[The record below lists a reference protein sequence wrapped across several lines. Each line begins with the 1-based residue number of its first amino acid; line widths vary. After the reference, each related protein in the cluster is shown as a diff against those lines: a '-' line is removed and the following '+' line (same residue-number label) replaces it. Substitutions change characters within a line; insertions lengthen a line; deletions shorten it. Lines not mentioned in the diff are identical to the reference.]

1 MHLDETFDVHVN
13 NRCLFLC
20 AALGLVSAYRVSIE
34 LCVGW
39 LCVSLGWRDNS
50 QLLKHREYFGGRGI
64 ARCPPLH
71 NFSEH
76 ICDVAVYFGGGSI
89 AHRPSSSHR
98 RHALRREGKL
108 PTSHVRRL
116 FHGCAMA
123 AASLGSLAGSSTFT
137 ALSPTRRRGVQEFL
151 FSVRIGPHVR
161 CLTCTSDVKLLSF
174 KECKPPFSL
183 HFGSAGST
191 RNSSKP
197 SHNFPDAR
205 AVHTFF
211 ELDISRSIFGLFTKA
226 VNSLPLLVLPLTRQR
241 HGKQPT

>member
-1 MHLDETFDVHVN
+1 MTCLLSIPLELLHLLAVRTIRVVLMHLDETFDVHVN

-20 AALGLVSAYRVSIE
+20 AAPVLVSAYRVSIE

-98 RHALRREGKL
+98 RHVLRREGNSR
-108 PTSHVRRL
+108 PHMSAGFST
-116 FHGCAMA
+116 GAQM
-123 AASLGSLAGSSTFT
+123 AGSSTFT
-137 ALSPTRRRGVQEFL
+137 ALSPTKRRGMF
-151 FSVRIGPHVR
+151 R
-161 CLTCTSDVKLLSF
+161 CEVVDRMFAVSLALLT
-174 KECKPPFSL
+174 
-183 HFGSAGST
+183 
-191 RNSSKP
+191 
-197 SHNFPDAR
+197 
-205 AVHTFF
+205 
-211 ELDISRSIFGLFTKA
+211 
-226 VNSLPLLVLPLTRQR
+226 
-241 HGKQPT
+241 